1 MTDEQIQSI
10 LDYNDEYD
18 KLFFLFQATDP
29 DDKLQEFYEEAILP
43 YEDEY
48 TLALM
53 ENLGETFD
61 LCSTWVHDKYLV
73 FSEES
78 VRAACEE
85 SLDYM
90 VRERTEEIPQDL
102 RYYFDSDAYLEDL
115 IDSMSAG
122 EILSRYD
129 GNEEYE
135 IINGTTYY
143 IYRQY

>member
-10 LDYNDEYD
+10 IDYDNEYD

-29 DDKLQEFYEEAILP
+29 DDRLQEFYEEVILP

-61 LCSTWVHDKYLV
+61 LCNAWVHDKYLV
-73 FSEES
+73 FSEDS
-78 VRAACEE
+78 VEEACKEG
-85 SLDYM
+85 LGYM
-90 VRERTEEIPQDL
+90 VEERTREVPQDL
-102 RYYFDSDAYLEDL
+102 QYYFDSDAYLTDL
-115 IDSMSAG
+115 VDSMSAG
-122 EILSRYD
+122 EILNPYD

-135 IINGTTYY
+135 IINDTTYY